1 VGRCGVAAAVADVGP
16 LASMSALVVVLGLV
30 RGESLVA
37 AVVAAGVWTVASVTK
52 EVARKLRALLEVF

>member
-1 VGRCGVAAAVADVGP
+1 
-16 LASMSALVVVLGLV
+16 MSALVVVLGLV